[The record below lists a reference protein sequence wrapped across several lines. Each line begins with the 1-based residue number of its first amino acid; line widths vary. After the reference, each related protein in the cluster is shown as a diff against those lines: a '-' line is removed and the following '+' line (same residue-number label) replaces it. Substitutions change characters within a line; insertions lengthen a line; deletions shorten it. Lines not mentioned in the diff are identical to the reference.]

1 MKKQTNGKKKT
12 PALSVSRKFYVETMT
27 RVRDAMSAVNAGCQE
42 TYEMEVYISDYL
54 RSGLQP
60 KRELENRQLLVM
72 MLLKPEIDKAIAR
85 SAKARSRTKKERETP
100 SRPLAPEAADLSAI
114 AAEATDNASADES
127 PEAAPVRLNRR
138 QRRLQEQT
146 ARRIA
151 RKIVRRDSA
160 RMQGADR

>member
-1 MKKQTNGKKKT
+1 MKKQNNGKKKT

-100 SRPLAPEAADLSAI
+100 SRPLTPEAPLSRLHKSPPTPQ
-114 AAEATDNASADES
+114 EAKSYG
-127 PEAAPVRLNRR
+127 VWGV
-138 QRRLQEQT
+138 
-146 ARRIA
+146 
-151 RKIVRRDSA
+151 KKKK
-160 RMQGADR
+160 GGG